1 DFSWASTRLQFTP
14 CALGLISMNLA
25 PGTRLGRYEIRAL
38 IGTGGMGEIYKA
50 ADTELERTVALKILP
65 QEFAADPT
73 RMRRFIQEARAASS
87 LNHPNILTIFEIKQD
102 GPTPYI
108 ATEFIDGITLRRR
121 LSRGR
126 MSVME
131 AVETAIQITSALE
144 AAHRA
149 GIVHRDVK
157 PEN

>member
-1 DFSWASTRLQFTP
+1 MVEGVPLAGLYAFATSREPEVEFELAISRPDAKSQRITQWRPTP
-14 CALGLISMNLA
+14 AERVRRIRRKTWLTFLG
-25 PGTRLGRYEIRAL
+25 PRLGRYEIRAL

-102 GPTPYI
+102 
-108 ATEFIDGITLRRR
+108 
-121 LSRGR
+121 
-126 MSVME
+126 
-131 AVETAIQITSALE
+131 
-144 AAHRA
+144 
-149 GIVHRDVK
+149 
-157 PEN
+157 